1 MFQNLTG
8 ARGRSSR
15 PEAFISR
22 RTPLYAELSSSE
34 ESILT
39 EEYEVLLSQFT
50 RHSSSH
56 KPQKS
61 PLTPGALDNN
71 GTPDGTGQTRGNSN
85 FIAAQHDDGNPPPRN
100 HTKSPQPRPKHSRP
114 PTEPTRR
121 TFRST
126 GATETHVSGIATQQA
141 DSNPSSRNH
150 NKSPQPRRKLSRPP
164 SESAEPTRTF
174 RSTGATERQVSGVA
188 TRQHDSNP
196 SSRNHTRSPQL
207 RQQHPRPPTEPSRTF
222 RSTVTPETLVTGRKR
237 AGSKDSRP
245 LHVDKSQGPSKLRSL
260 GRGSPIRRS
269 TRARN
274 EPVNYYQCP
283 NFFDDLDEGVSM
295 NEALPTDHPL
305 DTSHERGRTSP
316 SRSPSQ
322 PRGEDPIGNSTGMQY
337 ELIYYSSELQVAKW
351 YLKGPADMEDLKHAR
366 YSPQSNPVDYT
377 TRVQNGGPSFRE
389 VPHVDFLEH
398 EMKAILDLL
407 QFFGC
412 CQSVSH
418 EMAPADQVIHL
429 VKTSSVPTGFS
440 KRINQI
446 NKLVS
451 LLTRAQASDYTLWLL
466 DAITPTTQHHRHARA
481 QRYLTKALGLKDP
494 NASLSDFTTTI
505 MQLPTYFPQVS
516 ILSRRRGS
524 DIDLFLEDAKR
535 GSLPSVPSKIIV
547 TDVKPSNR
555 LQSTRAS
562 RRSATLNRVLQG
574 RELGHR
580 VEGKLRPQIKSRL
593 ITHRTWKGAS
603 NDVNVLAWSPDGTW
617 FAAGAT
623 ALCDEHNM
631 DYNRRNNLLVGDL
644 VSNCLEELPDH
655 WISRPRTNSR
665 ILNDTP
671 LFMTV
676 TGMQWFED
684 ALFTSSYDKTVKM
697 WDFPRHRPRC
707 LKTFIHDSKVEVM
720 ARSILRGN
728 LLATGTHRI
737 GLWQIDSSRYTPLEA
752 SSKKCPEMISTSLVW
767 GTLNATKDF
776 LLAGMSEK
784 EDGVSQN
791 GLLASWRIGEA
802 SATPIQFSHCSQNIF
817 DIKWH
822 PTIPYFATASSVGNG
837 RAGMASRDTR
847 SVVRLYQ
854 PLLSK
859 NRTHEFECPA
869 LDVNDVTFCPLN
881 PNYLTASCTDGA
893 IYAWDI
899 RKENQLLHKLQHGTP
914 LNPIDET
921 LPREEADVG
930 VRMTVWGDDMDT
942 LYTGASD
949 GVVKRWNIL
958 RSPEDTLVRDEV
970 NLQGGVMCGAF
981 SEDKSNL
988 LIGDS
993 AGALHILSPGPF
1005 SADEIAM
1012 EYKGASEA
1020 SSSQHEPDTESGIS
1034 FAEDLL
1040 ASGELVRHPTYGV
1053 GKGPHYKGP
1062 FAAWA
1067 RPERTPPDQMS
1078 RVNLRKEYQVLQLEG
1093 PPLERRPGLN
1103 EQARRDHAARV
1114 QLSRMRNRRQN
1125 EGKRKHESSAIG
1137 YQDSPQDYSQD
1148 LPQDNF
1154 INLCSDED
1162 EDIKPIKLA
1171 AKRPT
1176 TDIPELIDLTSD
1188 TDEATLSSFRTD
1200 PLHSSERPLTEVS
1213 GALEELEEKLEDDH
1227 WWPENSTVDANIP

>member
-1 MFQNLTG
+1 MFQKFTG
-8 ARGRSSR
+8 ARGRSIR

-22 RTPLYAELSSSE
+22 QTPFYSEISSSE

-50 RHSSSH
+50 RHPSSH
-56 KPQKS
+56 KPEKS
-61 PLTPGALDNN
+61 PMTPGALDNN
-71 GTPDGTGQTRGNSN
+71 GTPHGTGQTQGNSN
-85 FIAAQHDDGNPPPRN
+85 FMAQHDDSNPSSRNPTKPPQSR
-100 HTKSPQPRPKHSRP
+100 RKHSRP
-114 PTEPTRR
+114 STEPTRPA
-121 TFRST
+121 FRST
-126 GATETHVSGIATQQA
+126 GATEMHVSGIATQQA

-150 NKSPQPRRKLSRPP
+150 TQSPQPRRKHSQPP
-164 SESAEPTRTF
+164 VEPTRV
-174 RSTGATERQVSGVA
+174 SQGTGA
-188 TRQHDSNP
+188 
-196 SSRNHTRSPQL
+196 
-207 RQQHPRPPTEPSRTF
+207 
-222 RSTVTPETLVTGRKR
+222 PETLVAGRKR
-237 AGSKDSRP
+237 PEPKDSRP
-245 LHVDKSQGPSKLRSL
+245 LQLEKSHGSSKFRSL
-260 GRGSPIRRS
+260 GQTSPIRRS
-269 TRARN
+269 TRARK

-283 NFFDDLDEGVSM
+283 NFFDESDEGISI
-295 NEALPTDHPL
+295 NEALATDHPL
-305 DTSHERGRTSP
+305 DTSHDHGKTGLSCP
-316 SRSPSQ
+316 PSQ
-322 PRGEDPIGNSTGMQY
+322 PRGEDSIANSAGIQY
-337 ELIYYSSELQVAKW
+337 EVIYHSFELQVVKW
-351 YLKGPADMEDLKHAR
+351 YLKGPIDMEDLKHAR
-366 YSPQSNPVDYT
+366 YSPQRNPADYT
-377 TRVQNGGPSFRE
+377 KRFQTGGTSVHE
-389 VPHVDFLEH
+389 VPHVDFHEH
-398 EMKAILDLL
+398 ELKAILNLL
-407 QFFGC
+407 QFFGRR
-412 CQSVSH
+412 QPVSLD
-418 EMAPADQVIHL
+418 MAPADQVIHL
-429 VKTSSVPTGFS
+429 VKTSGVPTGFS
-440 KRINQI
+440 KKISQI
-446 NKLVS
+446 KKLAS
-451 LLTRAQASDYTLWLL
+451 LLARAQASDYTPWLL

-481 QRYLTKALGLKDP
+481 QRYLTKILELKDP
-494 NASLSDFTTTI
+494 NASLSDFTETI
-505 MQLPTYFPQVS
+505 MQLPSQFPQVS
-516 ILSRRRGS
+516 ILSRRKGS
-524 DIDLFLEDAKR
+524 DIDLFLEDAGR

-547 TDVKPSNR
+547 TEVKPSNR

-562 RRSATLNRVLQG
+562 RNSATLNRVLQV
-574 RELGHR
+574 RELGHC

-593 ITHRTWKGAS
+593 SIHRTWKGTS
-603 NDVNVLAWSPDGTW
+603 NDVNVLAWSPDGTR

-676 TGMQWFED
+676 TGMQWFDD

-707 LKTFIHDSKVEVM
+707 LKTFEHDSKVEVM
-720 ARSILRGN
+720 ARSSFRRN
-728 LLATGTHRI
+728 LLATGTHGI
-737 GLWQIDSSRYTPLEA
+737 GLWQIDTSRYTPLEA
-752 SSKKCPEMISTSLVW
+752 YSKKCPEMISTSLVW
-767 GTLNATKDF
+767 GTLDATKDF

-822 PTIPYFATASSVGNG
+822 PTLPYFATASSVGSG

-859 NRTHEFECPA
+859 KRTHEFECPA

-893 IYAWDI
+893 VYAWDI
-899 RKENQLLHKLQHGTP
+899 RQENKLLHKLQHGTP
-914 LNPIDET
+914 LNPMDET

-949 GVVKRWNIL
+949 GVVKRWAVL
-958 RSPEDTLVRDEV
+958 RSPEDTLVKDEV
-970 NLQGGVMCGAF
+970 SFQGGVMCGVF
-981 SEDKSNL
+981 SEDRSNL

-993 AGALHILSPGPF
+993 AGALHILSPGAF
-1005 SADEIAM
+1005 SANDIAM
-1012 EYKGASEA
+1012 EYRGASEA
-1020 SSSQHEPDTESGIS
+1020 PSSQHEPDTESGIS
-1034 FAEDLL
+1034 LAKDLL

-1053 GKGPHYKGP
+1053 GKGPRYKGP

-1067 RPERTPPDQMS
+1067 RPETTPLDQMS
-1078 RVNLRKEYQVLQLEG
+1078 RVNLKKEYQVLQLEG
-1093 PPLERRPGLN
+1093 PPLEHRPGLN

-1114 QLSRMRNRRQN
+1114 QLSRIRNQRQN
-1125 EGKRKHESSAIG
+1125 EGKRKHEGSAHG
-1137 YQDSPQDYSQD
+1137 CQDSPRNYPQDCAQDYA
-1148 LPQDNF
+1148 QDNF

-1162 EDIKPIKLA
+1162 EDTKPIKPL

-1176 TDIPELIDLTSD
+1176 TNIPEIIDLTGD
-1188 TDEATLSSFRTD
+1188 GEGETTLSFRTD
-1200 PLHSSERPLTEVS
+1200 PLLSSARPLTGVIR
-1213 GALEELEEKLEDDH
+1213 AFEELEEKLEDDY

>member
-1 MFQNLTG
+1 MHVP
-8 ARGRSSR
+8 R
-15 PEAFISR
+15 
-22 RTPLYAELSSSE
+22 
-34 ESILT
+34 
-39 EEYEVLLSQFT
+39 
-50 RHSSSH
+50 
-56 KPQKS
+56 
-61 PLTPGALDNN
+61 
-71 GTPDGTGQTRGNSN
+71 
-85 FIAAQHDDGNPPPRN
+85 IAARQDDS
-100 HTKSPQPRPKHSRP
+100 K
-114 PTEPTRR
+114 
-121 TFRST
+121 
-126 GATETHVSGIATQQA
+126 
-141 DSNPSSRNH
+141 
-150 NKSPQPRRKLSRPP
+150 
-164 SESAEPTRTF
+164 
-174 RSTGATERQVSGVA
+174 
-188 TRQHDSNP
+188 P
-196 SSRNHTRSPQL
+196 SSRNHTRSPQP
-207 RQQHPRPPTEPSRTF
+207 RQKHSRTPTESKRTF
-222 RSTVTPETLVTGRKR
+222 RSTGAPETLVAGRKR
-237 AGSKDSRP
+237 AGSKDARP
-245 LHVDKSQGPSKLRSL
+245 LHVDKPHGPSRLRSPA
-260 GRGSPIRRS
+260 RGSPVRRS
-269 TRARN
+269 TRPRN

-283 NFFDDLDEGVSM
+283 NFFYESDEGVSIM
-295 NEALPTDHPL
+295 NEALPTDHAL

-337 ELIYYSSELQVAKW
+337 ELIYHSSKLQVAKW

-366 YSPQSNPVDYT
+366 YSPQRNPADYT
-377 TRVQNGGPSFRE
+377 KRFQTGGTSACE
-389 VPHVDFLEH
+389 VSHVDFHEQ
-398 EMKAILDLL
+398 EMKAILNLL

-412 CQSVSH
+412 RQPVSH

-429 VKTSSVPTGFS
+429 VKTSGIPTGFS
-440 KRINQI
+440 QRINQI
-446 NKLVS
+446 NKLIS

-466 DAITPTTQHHRHARA
+466 NAVTPTTQHHRHARA
-481 QRYLTKALGLKDP
+481 QRYLAKILGLKNP
-494 NASLSDFTTTI
+494 NASLLDFTETI
-505 MQLPTYFPQVS
+505 ILLPSYFPQVS
-516 ILSRRRGS
+516 ILSRRKGS
-524 DIDLFLEDAKR
+524 DIDLFLKDAKR
-535 GSLPSVPSKIIV
+535 GRLPSVPSKIIV
-547 TDVKPSNR
+547 TDAEPSQR

-562 RRSATLNRVLQG
+562 RSSATLNRVLQG

-593 ITHRTWKGAS
+593 STHRTWKGAS
-603 NDVNVLAWSPDGTW
+603 NDVNVLAWSPDGTR

-644 VSNCLEELPDH
+644 VSNRLEELPDH

-707 LKTFIHDSKVEVM
+707 LNTFEHDSKVEVM
-720 ARSILRGN
+720 ARSSFRGN

-791 GLLASWRIGEA
+791 GLLASWRVGEA
-802 SATPIQFSHCSQNIF
+802 SATPTQFSHCSQNIF

-822 PTIPYFATASSVGNG
+822 PTLPYFATASSVGNG

-847 SVVRLYQ
+847 SVVRLYE

-859 NRTHEFECPA
+859 KRTHEFECPA

-958 RSPEDTLVRDEV
+958 RSPEDTLIRDEV
-970 NLQGGVMCGAF
+970 SLQGGVMCGAF

-993 AGALHILSPGPF
+993 AGALHILSPGRF
-1005 SADEIAM
+1005 SADEITM
-1012 EYKGASEA
+1012 EYRGASEA
-1020 SSSQHEPDTESGIS
+1020 SSSQDEPDTESGIS
-1034 FAEDLL
+1034 LAKDLL

-1078 RVNLRKEYQVLQLEG
+1078 RVSLKKEYQVLQLEG
-1093 PPLERRPGLN
+1093 PPLERRSGLN

-1114 QLSRMRNRRQN
+1114 QLSRIRNQRQN
-1125 EGKRKHESSAIG
+1125 EGKRKHESSAVG
-1137 YQDSPQDYSQD
+1137 CQDHPQD
-1148 LPQDNF
+1148 LPQDQF

-1162 EDIKPIKLA
+1162 EDVKPIKLA

-1176 TDIPELIDLTSD
+1176 TNIPDIIDLTSD
-1188 TDEATLSSFRTD
+1188 TEETTISSFRTN
-1200 PLHSSERPLTEVS
+1200 PLHSSERPLTKVS
-1213 GALEELEEKLEDDH
+1213 GALEELEEKLEDDY